1 MRVSQ
6 MISWRR
12 HLRLNSFQST
22 YLTVLTRPITE
33 LPSDMRIVN
42 VAQLYSL
49 IYPADS
55 TIGEGLS

>member
-1 MRVSQ
+1 